1 MKLSLRLI
9 ASLVISIS
17 LVTFIV
23 ARSQVRSEKLALRA
37 DLARRA
43 EILTESLQE
52 AVEPVL
58 LRGPQSQLQRMVDRF
73 GDREHLAGVA
83 VYDPQGKVLAAS
95 ARIEQR
101 AVTPPEAFS
110 KSVSEDQGIGGVAR
124 YGQSTMYV
132 ADAQRNGISGRAGH
146 FQ

>member
-9 ASLVISIS
+9 ASLVVSIS

-23 ARSQVRSEKLALRA
+23 ARSQVRAEKSGLRT

-52 AVEPVL
+52 TTEPVL
-58 LRGPQSQLQRMVDRF
+58 VKGAVVQLRRIVERF

-83 VYDPQGKVLAAS
+83 IYDQQGKLLAGS
-95 ARIEQR
+95 AKLG
-101 AVTPPEAFS
+101 S
-110 KSVSEDQGIGGVAR
+110 S
-124 YGQSTMYV
+124 
-132 ADAQRNGISGRAGH
+132 AD
-146 FQ
+146 

>member
-9 ASLVISIS
+9 ACLVISIS

-23 ARSQVRSEKLALRA
+23 ARSQVRSEKLALRS
-37 DLARRA
+37 DLARSA

-83 VYDPQGKVLAAS
+83 IYDSQGKVLAAS
-95 ARIEQR
+95 TRL
-101 AVTPPEAFS
+101 
-110 KSVSEDQGIGGVAR
+110 
-124 YGQSTMYV
+124 
-132 ADAQRNGISGRAGH
+132 
-146 FQ
+146 